1 MLTSHCNSYVTFLV
15 ANNTV
20 TINLKYPHGRK
31 SQNSFRSMNLVFLA
45 IAKNSNC
52 QWFFAGKQLNLKGNI
67 ILIKRLYLF
76 METTF
81 PLSSSYF
88 PSKNHREFQFFPI
101 AREIINSDFLAI
113 SLGNGRRKLLY
124 EVVTSFWITSNQD
137 FVYLAAPV
145 PKVFL

>member
-1 MLTSHCNSYVTFLV
+1 
-15 ANNTV
+15 
-20 TINLKYPHGRK
+20 
-31 SQNSFRSMNLVFLA
+31 
-45 IAKNSNC
+45 
-52 QWFFAGKQLNLKGNI
+52 
-67 ILIKRLYLF
+67 
-76 METTF
+76 METIF

-88 PSKNHREFQFFPI
+88 SSKNYREFQFFPI